1 MSRSWFLH
9 QATLDMLDP
18 HQWAQIQKEPPLK
31 DRYIEPDR
39 TCQGMVCHAF
49 MHLRIYTRF
58 PLHCAGQLG
67 LGMCNLIKHFAHQ
80 MMRLITSHCQSNHT
94 FHLAVQKLGI
104 SQFVILPSIPIAE
117 SQKSLVEEFQRVH
130 ESWQI
135 MANYTKIIQQNLS
148 PTLPGHVSKALIPVH
163 GGSTLDP
170 SITGP
175 YLWAAVMLWELLP
188 PLHPLLLVLQK
199 CYQPSPGPQN
209 QTKKKWENTKLHK
222 THRTSH
228 RP

>member
-1 MSRSWFLH
+1 MNYINSQGFWLLTCPEVDFSTKLPS
-9 QATLDMLDP
+9 TCLILTN
-18 HQWAQIQKEPPLK
+18 ELK
-31 DRYIEPDR
+31 FKRNLVPRTGYIEPDR

-49 MHLRIYTRF
+49 MHLRISTRF

-104 SQFVILPSIPIAE
+104 SQFVILPSIPAAE
-117 SQKSLVEEFQRVH
+117 SQKSLLEEFQRVH

-135 MANYTKIIQQNLS
+135 MANYTKIIQQNPS

-175 YLWAAVMLWELLP
+175 YLWAAVML
-188 PLHPLLLVLQK
+188 
-199 CYQPSPGPQN
+199 
-209 QTKKKWENTKLHK
+209 
-222 THRTSH
+222 
-228 RP
+228 